1 MVHHSGWLAYTSYL
15 RGSLGLSTGPGGEI
29 CDLNPYFIVAVLHI
43 IGSSALGLGGVFHSL
58 LGPESLDNN
67 LPSLFAITFKDRF
80 KVSSILGVHLISLG
94 IASGLLVLLGKY
106 SGLYDTFASGGGD
119 TRLVTNITRS
129 YYVLF
134 SYLVKP
140 PFGNQG
146 SIISINNL
154 EDFLGGQYLLSY
166 LLTLGG
172 LWHIVSKPVP
182 AFVRSYVYT
191 WATHYPL

>member
-119 TRLVTNITRS
+119 TRLVTNITPAKSHILNESTLWRNNFWWRNHES
-129 YYVLF
+129 LVLR
-134 SYLVKP
+134 YCLVTR
-140 PFGNQG
+140 
-146 SIISINNL
+146 IS
-154 EDFLGGQYLLSY
+154 
-166 LLTLGG
+166 
-172 LWHIVSKPVP
+172 
-182 AFVRSYVYT
+182 
-191 WATHYPL
+191 